1 MVNNS
6 DRIKTE
12 IKKQANQIA
21 LENNIDPGLL
31 SDLTMQIVDLVDD
44 HSRKRNHCINQ
55 AIEDKLTT
63 VARNIRVREV

>member
-12 IKKQANQIA
+12 IKRQANQIA
-21 LENNIDPGLL
+21 PGNNIDPSLL

-44 HSRKRNHCINQ
+44 HSRKRNHRINQ

-63 VARNIRVREV
+63 VARNIQAGEA

>member
-12 IKKQANQIA
+12 IKKQADQIA
-21 LENNIDPGLL
+21 LENNIDTGLL
-31 SDLTMQIVDLVDD
+31 ADLTMQIVDLVDN
-44 HSRKRNHCINQ
+44 HRRKRNHRINQ

-63 VARNIRVREV
+63 AARNIQVREV

>member
-44 HSRKRNHCINQ
+44 HSRKRNHRINQ

-63 VARNIRVREV
+63 VARNIQVREV

>member
-44 HSRKRNHCINQ
+44 HSRKRNHRINQ